1 MPGGLASVAFTQP
14 ASHVVRTGPIKS
26 PLPSYQGAAL
36 DGQKPCKRVNIGSAH
51 QEKEIRK
58 FNSSFQVLERA
69 LDGFSQGPS
78 SEGYKMRLCKNLQ
91 SPEGCRFGEKCYFA
105 HGEEEVRRAN
115 GSTAGSIR
123 EPAAGAAAS
132 FGSVSTAKISIDAS
146 LAGLIIGK
154 AGTNAKAICRATGA
168 KLFVKDHESDLN
180 LRNIEMEG
188 SFDQIQRAS
197 TMVREL
203 LVQMDITT
211 TKPGGVGTP
220 NFKTKLCENFAKGSC
235 TYGDRCHFAHG
246 SDELRVTVSQ

>member
-1 MPGGLASVAFTQP
+1 MGSVKAPLQGLT
-14 ASHVVRTGPIKS
+14 
-26 PLPSYQGAAL
+26 L
-36 DGQKPCKRVNIGSAH
+36 DGQKYHSCKIVDVGTAH
-51 QEKEIRK
+51 QEKEVRK
-58 FNSSFQVLERA
+58 FNVSFHVPERTS
-69 LDGFSQGPS
+69 DGFSQRPS
-78 SEGYKMRLCKNLQ
+78 AEGYKMRLCKNLQ
-91 SPEGCRFGEKCYFA
+91 TPEGCRFGEKCYFA
-105 HGEEEVRRAN
+105 HGEEEIRKAN
-115 GSTAGSIR
+115 GGTTGNLR
-123 EPAAGAAAS
+123 ESAVGAAAS

-168 KLFVKDHESDLN
+168 KLFVKDHESDSN

-203 LVQMDITT
+203 LVHMDITAS
-211 TKPGGVGTP
+211 KPGGAGTP

-246 SDELRVTVSQ
+246 SDELRAVVSQ